1 MALPITAL
9 FAGLLTLWLLF
20 LAMVVIG
27 FRRGKKVSLGAGGD
41 ELGERL
47 IRGHGNAAETI
58 PLFLVLLGLAE
69 GLKSPDGFLYAVA
82 MAFAIGRVLHGV
94 HFMKIRQGFRL
105 RFYGMLLTLL
115 TTGILALDLIRHG
128 FGL

>member
-9 FAGLLTLWLLF
+9 FAGLLALWVLF
-20 LAMVVIG
+20 LAMSVVR
-27 FRRGKKVSLGAGGD
+27 FRRGNKVSMGSAGD
-41 ELGERL
+41 VLGERL

-58 PLFLVLLGLAE
+58 PLFLILLGLAE
-69 GLKSPDGFLYAVA
+69 GLQSPPGFLYAVA
-82 MAFAIGRVLHGV
+82 MAFAIGRGLHGV
-94 HFMKIRQGFRL
+94 HFLKIRDGFRL

-115 TTGILALDLIRHG
+115 TTAVLALDLIRHG